1 MARKKSEEPVEKAN
15 LMDARWINTPFA
27 FARFGKDFSLLQQ
40 HVMLIVSDHLQD
52 YLSSFFRDGR
62 HLHPEDPLSLFDK
75 EQMTNGIPDLK
86 IQISEFQ
93 IKSNNNY
100 ELYKAFTEISQVQ
113 LKVPIYQ
120 DGVIDHMDWLP
131 VFSKMSVPLTK
142 NTDNEFIDIDYRRGY
157 VEFTINPLV
166 AAYAFNMRLGYINHP
181 LNIAKDSSQQYA
193 PRLYF
198 LVKHKMAKGRRTVTI
213 PYPELRKELGM
224 QLIDKDTHEVKGE
237 MYPQFSKFRTRVLDA
252 AIADIDRMSDLNLID
267 VKFSYEPVY
276 RGSVERGD
284 PEAVTFN
291 VTLSALGEYHKDP
304 KKAQAH
310 MEITITTD
318 KPQPAKKRG
327 RPRKN
332 TGTTDGPGLF
342 DNLDQPKTSGD
353 QQKEVFIKGD
363 KADLWK
369 ELVDEYTGDQKERL
383 KKADYMGTLNG
394 AFYVSFDSYDDYNQL
409 SGAVVSDEC
418 LRKLL
423 DKYLPDQFK
432 MNRIKLST
440 KKA

>member
-1 MARKKSEEPVEKAN
+1 MARKKSEAPVEKAN

-62 HLHPEDPLSLFDK
+62 HMSPEDPLSLFDK
-75 EQMTNGIPDLK
+75 EQMASGIPDLK

-113 LKVPIYQ
+113 LKVPIYE

-224 QLIDKDTHEVKGE
+224 QILDKDTHEIKGE

-252 AIADIDRMSDLNLID
+252 AIADIERMSELNLID

-291 VTLSALGEYHKDP
+291 VTLSPLGEYHKDP
-304 KKAQAH
+304 KKARAH
-310 MEITITTD
+310 MEITITPD
-318 KPQPAKKRG
+318 NQPAPKKRG

-332 TGTTDGPGLF
+332 APVADDGPGLF
-342 DNLDQPKTSGD
+342 DQEN
-353 QQKEVFIKGD
+353 QKDSKDPVFIHND
-363 KADLWK
+363 KADVWTA
-369 ELVDEYTGDQKERL
+369 LVDEYSGPLKELL
-383 KKADYMGTLNG
+383 KKAVCLGTFDG
-394 AFYVSFDSYDDYNQL
+394 AFYIQMPTYGEYDSL
-409 SGAVVSDEC
+409 SSQSISDQT
-418 LRKLL
+418 LKKLL
-423 DKYLPDQFK
+423 EKYLPEQMTF
-432 MNRIKLST
+432 NRIKFT
-440 KKA
+440 YIK